1 MLPILL
7 AIKFIIYTDITKVKY
22 NRIPIIIISSLSSLL
37 VFSLIYRLSFQKA
50 TTIAL
55 IFYIAVSILLFVDS
69 TYFSQFGTLTSV
81 SILQQITQISSVG
94 PSIKK
99 LLNPKKAALI
109 IDIIIISITY
119 ILFSII
125 WSPRGLRPVIRLPL
139 YGVST
144 LGSLRP
150 LTIGIILIVI
160 LYYYKKEGQLISIK
174 NQEFFIYHITD
185 IRDCLFEDE
194 KVRASEIFNQS
205 DIDQL
210 RNRINFKKGK
220 FTGIGQG
227 KNLIVLQVEALQNFA
242 IDFKYN
248 GQELTPNLNKFIKDK
263 STIYYDNYYQSV
275 GKANTADAEFASN
288 NSLYPSLRGPTY
300 MEYEKNT
307 FYGLPWLLRDNGYT
321 AWAFHGYEKD
331 YWNRNNAYINQ
342 GFQRFISQEDFKFE
356 ETIGF
361 GIRDEEFLK
370 QSIDYL
376 KELDNV
382 NENPFYAFM
391 LTLSSHT
398 PFHMPEQYKV
408 LKIKEEHKGSM
419 LGDYINAIHYTDKYI
434 GRFLEDLK
442 AEGLYENSVIVIY
455 GDHYAIPVNS
465 QEDKVIMTEL
475 LGKPYDYDE
484 MMNIPLTIHL
494 PGQEVNQTIN
504 KLSSQID
511 FYPTIANIMGYK
523 IDKGLIFGKDITNNT
538 QETYVFPQIYID
550 PGSVITKDAVF
561 EMSKDGIYNHSQ
573 ARKRPTGQPLEI
585 NQFRELNQKA
595 LKDINL
601 SNYILRNNLIKESE
615 ELRTKN

>member
-99 LLNPKKAALI
+99 LLNPKKVALI

-300 MEYEKNT
+300 MEYGKNT
-307 FYGLPWLLRDNGYT
+307 YYGLPWLLRDNGYT
-321 AWAFHGYEKD
+321 AWAFHGFEK
-331 YWNRNNAYINQ
+331 
-342 GFQRFISQEDFKFE
+342 E
-356 ETIGF
+356 
-361 GIRDEEFLK
+361 
-370 QSIDYL
+370 
-376 KELDNV
+376 
-382 NENPFYAFM
+382 
-391 LTLSSHT
+391 
-398 PFHMPEQYKV
+398 
-408 LKIKEEHKGSM
+408 
-419 LGDYINAIHYTDKYI
+419 I
-434 GRFLEDLK
+434 GR
-442 AEGLYENSVIVIY
+442 ASC
-455 GDHYAIPVNS
+455 
-465 QEDKVIMTEL
+465 
-475 LGKPYDYDE
+475 
-484 MMNIPLTIHL
+484 
-494 PGQEVNQTIN
+494 
-504 KLSSQID
+504 
-511 FYPTIANIMGYK
+511 
-523 IDKGLIFGKDITNNT
+523 
-538 QETYVFPQIYID
+538 
-550 PGSVITKDAVF
+550 
-561 EMSKDGIYNHSQ
+561 
-573 ARKRPTGQPLEI
+573 
-585 NQFRELNQKA
+585 RE
-595 LKDINL
+595 
-601 SNYILRNNLIKESE
+601 RV
-615 ELRTKN
+615 